1 MAPKNELNIA
11 YGMVVILLVLG
22 ILSYTAF
29 SAKPPDE
36 PIRIML
42 QSTAG
47 KVLFAHQTHSSE
59 VGYGVACR
67 TCHHHLEE
75 DDESANQPCAYCHA
89 LEEGSVAES
98 EGCLECHDADEIE
111 DTEMPEP
118 SETFHAQCITCH
130 TEYEGAG
137 PGAGPEECS
146 ACHVL

>member
-36 PIRIML
+36 PIRIMF

-47 KVLFAHQTHSSE
+47 KVLFTHQTHSSE

-89 LEEGSVAES
+89 IEEGSVVET
-98 EGCLECHDADEIE
+98 EGCLECHEADEIE
-111 DTEMPEP
+111 DTEMPVPAEV
-118 SETFHAQCITCH
+118 FHEQCITCH
-130 TEYEGAG
+130 MEYEAG
-137 PGAGPEECS
+137 PTECLE
-146 ACHVL
+146 CHVL